1 MAHMEAVMLPRP
13 APMAHLPLVML
24 LVGTAHQE
32 VGTVPPIVA
41 MAMAI
46 AAMAIVAMDVQTV
59 TAPQEGVAA
68 LLREAVAM
76 ATMPPTVEATKTVR
90 ASPLPCS

>member
-1 MAHMEAVMLPRP
+1 MAHMEAAMLPRP
-13 APMAHLPLVML
+13 VAMAHLPVVML

-32 VGTVPPIVA
+32 VGMVPPTVATAMAIVA
-41 MAMAI
+41 MA
-46 AAMAIVAMDVQTV
+46 VAMDVQTV

>member
-1 MAHMEAVMLPRP
+1 MLPRP
-13 APMAHLPLVML
+13 VPMAHLPVVML

-32 VGTVPPIVA
+32 VGMVPPTVATVMEIVA
-41 MAMAI
+41 MA
-46 AAMAIVAMDVQTV
+46 VAMDVQTV
-59 TAPQEGVAA
+59 TAPREEVAA
-68 LLREAVAM
+68 LLLEAVAM

>member
-1 MAHMEAVMLPRP
+1 MAHMEEAMLPRP
-13 APMAHLPLVML
+13 VAMAHLPVVML

-32 VGTVPPIVA
+32 VGMVPPTVATAMAIVA
-41 MAMAI
+41 MA
-46 AAMAIVAMDVQTV
+46 VAMDVQTV
-59 TAPQEGVAA
+59 TAPQEEEAA

-90 ASPLPCS
+90 ASPSPCS

>member
-1 MAHMEAVMLPRP
+1 MLPHP
-13 APMAHLPLVML
+13 VAMAHLPVVML

-32 VGTVPPIVA
+32 VGMVPPTVA

-46 AAMAIVAMDVQTV
+46 VATAIAAMDVQTV
-59 TAPQEGVAA
+59 TAPREGVAA
-68 LLREAVAM
+68 LLLEAVAM
-76 ATMPPTVEATKTVR
+76 ATMPPTVGATRTVL